1 MFAKLYVIFFFVC
14 QSEVECDDIQVQCG
28 SDLQKAAL
36 DVHNFHRLNG
46 GLPEMRVDQN
56 AVEIAK
62 RWMTESGKTCVMAH
76 SPYSYRH
83 KDVDGKDMYFGEN
96 VWSIGPLD
104 PKEPWNY
111 TGITQSACEGW
122 YSEIGFPDNGNNNTH
137 NGLPRFQY
145 DNAPFGKTC
154 YSDLTKPWHFT
165 QMLWNTSTGLGCAAV
180 LCNEKTTAIVSCNYG
195 PGGNVVGVPMMGNDN
210 SFEFCRNEPAN
221 WTSCNEELNK
231 SCHLYNRMGPSR
243 KSSASAVVPMGFM
256 FFIDVLCVIITVK
269 ILFT

>member
-1 MFAKLYVIFFFVC
+1 MGKNVIREMLAKLYLIFFFVC
-14 QSEVECDDIQVQCG
+14 QSSEVACDDDIQVQYG

-46 GLPEMRVDQN
+46 GLPEMKIDKN

-62 RWMTESGKTCVMAH
+62 KWMTESGKTCVMAH
-76 SPYSYRH
+76 SPASYRH

-96 VWSIGPLD
+96 VFATSLYAND
-104 PKEPWNY
+104 EPWNY
-111 TGITQSACEGW
+111 TRIAEIACESW
-122 YSEIGFPDNGNNNTH
+122 YAEIGFPDNGKNNTH
-137 NGLPRFQY
+137 NGLPNFQY
-145 DNAPFGKTC
+145 DNF
-154 YSDLTKPWHFT
+154 
-165 QMLWNTSTGLGCAAV
+165 
-180 LCNEKTTAIVSCNYG
+180 
-195 PGGNVVGVPMMGNDN
+195 
-210 SFEFCRNEPAN
+210 FEFCRNEPGN
-221 WTSCNEELNK
+221 WISCNEELNN